1 VRPGAV
7 ALVSLIAALVG
18 GVSALAFA
26 DATGW
31 IGGSDTVIVGA
42 PDQRGDADPAR
53 VVLEGAE
60 KPLVSGDFSPARI
73 YAARA
78 DGVVTIF
85 ALFAGEQQAA
95 AASQGSGFIVSNDG
109 LVLTNSHV
117 ITSAGETTSEQIVV
131 APTVYVQ
138 FRDGERLPAEVVGW
152 DPFTDVAVVRVERG
166 GHVLKPVPLGDSRRV
181 VVGEPVAAIGSP
193 FGNESSLSVGVVS
206 ATNRSISSLT
216 SIYNV
221 VDAIQTDAPIN
232 RGNSGGPLFDA
243 RGRVIGVNAQIRSES
258 GNNEGVGFAIP
269 INAAKRSLE
278 QLVADGEVSYAYVG
292 VKTTDLTPLAAARFD
307 LGVERGA
314 LVTDV
319 STNSPAARAG
329 LRGGTREVEF
339 NGLNLSLGGDVIVAI
354 NGRPVR
360 GADDVVRY
368 VTDEVEPGD
377 VAVFTVVRDGARR
390 RVAVKMGERRLPR

>member
-1 VRPGAV
+1 MRPGAV
-7 ALVSLIAALVG
+7 ALISLIAALVG
-18 GVSALAFA
+18 GVSALALA

-31 IGGSDTVIVGA
+31 IGESDTVIVGA
-42 PDQRGDADPAR
+42 PDQRGSADPAR

-85 ALFAGEQQAA
+85 ALFAGEQEAA
-95 AASQGSGFIVSNDG
+95 AASQGSGFVVSKNG
-109 LVLTNSHV
+109 LILTNSHV
-117 ITSAGETTSEQIVV
+117 ITSAGETTSEKIVV

-339 NGLNLSLGGDVIVAI
+339 NGLTLSLGGDVIVGI
-354 NGRPVR
+354 NGRPVL